1 MLKMLTESQML
12 KNLQQKSLNILW
24 YKGKNRELDQIIRN
38 NNLVNFLG
46 HFLASELLSL
56 LSFKCVELG
65 RIYFLKIAQFL
76 TVLVPCQ
83 MQELNIKVY
92 VSLASKIPTAL
103 EIVGNFLRRKVEFL
117 KC

>member
-12 KNLQQKSLNILW
+12 NNLQQISLNILW
-24 YKGKNRELDQIIRN
+24 YKGENRELDQIIRN
-38 NNLVNFLG
+38 NTLVNFLG

-65 RIYFLKIAQFL
+65 RIYFFENCSISDSFDPLSDAR
-76 TVLVPCQ
+76 
-83 MQELNIKVY
+83 
-92 VSLASKIPTAL
+92 ASKMPTAL
-103 EIVGNFLRRKVEFL
+103 EIVGNFLKRKVEFL